1 MFHRKS
7 ERYYQ
12 QSMINFVSLRGCVI
26 PLNICTSL
34 TKHELEKAKFL
45 LCILKDYKEG
55 FVNKEIV
62 ARQKKNYLQL
72 TKLPELYFVL
82 TKDVSFTLL

>member
-1 MFHRKS
+1 
-7 ERYYQ
+7 
-12 QSMINFVSLRGCVI
+12 MINFVFLRGCVI

-45 LCILKDYKEG
+45 LCILKDYEED

-62 ARQKKNYLQL
+62 TWKKNYSQL
-72 TKLPELYFVL
+72 TKLPEFYFVL

>member
-1 MFHRKS
+1 
-7 ERYYQ
+7 
-12 QSMINFVSLRGCVI
+12 MINFVSLRGCVI

-34 TKHELEKAKFL
+34 TKHEREKAKFL
-45 LCILKDYKEG
+45 LCILKDYEED

-62 ARQKKNYLQL
+62 TWEKNYLQL
-72 TKLPELYFVL
+72 TKLPEFYFVL

>member
-1 MFHRKS
+1 MFYRKS

-12 QSMINFVSLRGCVI
+12 QSMINFVFLRGCVI

-45 LCILKDYKEG
+45 LCILKDYEED

-62 ARQKKNYLQL
+62 TWKKNYLQL
-72 TKLPELYFVL
+72 TKLPEFYFVL

>member
-1 MFHRKS
+1 MLYRKS

-12 QSMINFVSLRGCVI
+12 QSMINFVSLRVCVI

-45 LCILKDYKEG
+45 LCILKDYEED

-62 ARQKKNYLQL
+62 AWGKNYLQL
-72 TKLPELYFVL
+72 TKLPEFYFVL